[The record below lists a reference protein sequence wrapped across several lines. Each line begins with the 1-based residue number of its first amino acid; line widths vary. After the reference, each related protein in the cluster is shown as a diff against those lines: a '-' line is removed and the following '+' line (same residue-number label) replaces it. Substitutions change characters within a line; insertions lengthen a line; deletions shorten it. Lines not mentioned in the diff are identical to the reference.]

1 MKKHLFLLII
11 PFSLLGCSNFS
22 KNQNE
27 KTAQNT
33 EVPPTIIIDTKQDTD
48 SVKPSDMYSN
58 ALDLPEFQGCTD
70 FGGALISDDYGVHV
84 LQNDEKKITYLLFDE
99 LSARNNSGM
108 PLWKLLDTLQLQ
120 GTELNIGWTGN
131 VLLNGEIDNE
141 LIVLLPDDV
150 DWIGTEIFDTVKQAW
165 RFDRIQKKIIEI
177 PTNGIKCKNDMYGID

>member
-1 MKKHLFLLII
+1 MKKHFFFFVLIL
-11 PFSLLGCSNFS
+11 SLLGC
-22 KNQNE
+22 KNSYKSQPEENGSE
-27 KTAQNT
+27 SLPAIVIN
-33 EVPPTIIIDTKQDTD
+33 TKQNID

-84 LQNDEKKITYLLFDE
+84 LQDDEKKITYLLFDE
-99 LSARNNSGM
+99 LSARSNNGM

-131 VLLNGEIDNE
+131 VIRNGEIDNE
-141 LIVLLPDDV
+141 LIVLLPDHIDLI
-150 DWIGTEIFDTVKQAW
+150 DTEVFDTVQQAW

-177 PTNGIKCKNDMYGID
+177 STVGIKCKNDMYGID